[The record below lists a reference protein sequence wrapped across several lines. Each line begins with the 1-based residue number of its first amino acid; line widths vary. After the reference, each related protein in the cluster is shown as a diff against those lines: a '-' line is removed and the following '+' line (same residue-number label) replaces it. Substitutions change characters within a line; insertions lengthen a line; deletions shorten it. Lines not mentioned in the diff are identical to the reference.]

1 MDQIIIIEKLE
12 QVYITISRLQ
22 FVGGIVK
29 GPYTLTK
36 QMENGQVFELMNETK
51 DKRLVSINA
60 TNMNIF
66 YCGLNTE
73 ELNRIF
79 TYQKC

>member
-1 MDQIIIIEKLE
+1 MDQIIITEKLE

-36 QMENGQVFELMNETK
+36 QMENGQVIELMK
-51 DKRLVSINA
+51 FSV
-60 TNMNIF
+60 
-66 YCGLNTE
+66 Y
-73 ELNRIF
+73 
-79 TYQKC
+79 